1 MRGVAAEGRTDEDL
15 MRYLTASHLTYIPA
29 REGGWDTVKEWK
41 DVFSGGEKQR
51 VRAQPSPAPKHAEGA
66 VDLGG
71 RGGGSGA
78 GDVDDF
84 VQIGMARVFYHR
96 PRFAVLDECAW
107 ATLSEAACT
116 GSC

>member
-1 MRGVAAEGRTDEDL
+1 

-51 VRAQPSPAPKHAEGA
+51 VRWPPWRARAPGRDRPARQASHVSRQARPCVKAP
-66 VDLGG
+66 
-71 RGGGSGA
+71 
-78 GDVDDF
+78 

-96 PRFAVLDECAW
+96 PRFAVLDECASHPGGKRASW
-107 ATLSEAACT
+107 AAVVR
-116 GSC
+116 